1 MRTAGASVVL
11 AAAALL
17 GGCGLFGGG
26 DSTAEPPAELQPFEP
41 TLELRRAWSARVG
54 GSSESLRL
62 GLRPS
67 SDGARVYAG
76 AHNGRA
82 AALDAETGRE
92 LWSVNTRLPLSAGP
106 GYAAGRLAFG
116 TTDGQLLL
124 LDAETGDELWRTQVG
139 SEVLAAPA
147 IGGNLIALRSVDGR
161 LRGFSVADGRE
172 LWTVEQSSPPL
183 IVRGDTEP
191 AIAGTMVVA
200 GFDNGRIGAYRL
212 ADGEPVWERPLGNP
226 AGRTELDRLVDVG
239 GDLQVVGNDVFAV
252 GYQGR
257 AVSVDLNTGLLL
269 WEQEVSSFSGLDVDL
284 NRVYVTNDVG
294 YVVALNRAGGGM
306 QWTQEALRLRDVTA
320 PTRFGNTVVVGDFEG
335 YLHWL
340 DIDNG
345 ALLARERAA
354 SDRISEAPIV
364 VGASLVVQSDDGR
377 VSAFTVVEE
386 EEEEQEDED
395 EVEVEVEEG

>member
-1 MRTAGASVVL
+1 MRMGRASAVL

-26 DSTAEPPAELQPFEP
+26 KSTAEPPAELQPFEP
-41 TLELRRAWSARVG
+41 TLELQRVWSTRVG
-54 GSSESLRL
+54 GSSEALRL

-67 SDGARVYAG
+67 TDGARVYAG
-76 AHNGRA
+76 THDGRV

-92 LWSVNTRLPLSAGP
+92 AWSVNTRLPLSAGP
-106 GYAAGRLAFG
+106 GYAEGRLAFG

-124 LDAETGDELWRTQVG
+124 LDAETGEEIWRVQVG

-147 IGGNLIALRSVDGR
+147 IGSNAIAMRSVDGR
-161 LRGFSVADGRE
+161 LRGFSISNGEE

-191 AIAGTMVVA
+191 AIAGTLVVA

-212 ADGEPVWERPLGNP
+212 ANGESAWERPIGNP
-226 AGRTELDRLVDVG
+226 TGRTELDRLVDVS
-239 GDLQVVGNDVFAV
+239 GDLHVAGNDVFAV

-269 WEQEVSSFSGLDVDL
+269 WEQEMSSFSGLDVDL

-294 YVVALNRAGGGM
+294 YVVALSRAAGTT

-320 PTRFGNTVVVGDFEG
+320 PRRFGGTVVVGDFEG

-354 SDRISEAPIV
+354 SGGISEAPVV
-364 VGASLVVQSDDGR
+364 VGARLVVQSDDGR
-377 VSAFTVVEE
+377 VAAFAVVEE
-386 EEEEQEDED
+386 EEEEDEAEDDED
-395 EVEVEVEEG
+395 EPEEG